1 MVFSLWV
8 SSSENAGE
16 RQLDQP
22 PQRPLQ
28 RDLKLRIGKIA
39 PGFAQM
45 KTQVLQ
51 GGRAL
56 LQRHRLFSFGQR
68 LRQCQVERLEI
79 VRSPGRSLKLAQR
92 APDCAAFG
100 GHGATAAVLVLLV

>member
-1 MVFSLWV
+1 VVFSLWV

-22 PQRPLQ
+22 AQRPLQ
-28 RDLKLRIGKIA
+28 RDLKLRNGKIA

-45 KTQVLQ
+45 KTQVLRE
-51 GGRAL
+51 GRAL
-56 LQRHRLFSFGQR
+56 LQRQRLFSFGQR
-68 LRQCQVERLEI
+68 LRCQVERLEI

-92 APDCAAFG
+92 APDCAAFS